1 MEKQIFTKDV
11 QAVLEKQYE
20 LMTEEEKA
28 QFDASL
34 AELTD
39 EQREQLDKS
48 LKQQLSL
55 AEIFSQCWD
64 DADFKAEFM
73 ADPKAMMDKYG
84 VEYDDNIDYVIVDND
99 PKTIT
104 YVLPFTGVKEV
115 VDTLAD
121 EFKEKVADVVEGKQ
135 IIPENWSIK
144 FIQNTEDI
152 NYIVIPMSP
161 ENLTPEELE
170 FVNGCGFFS
179 WLKKFCIA
187 QVFIFAQAVLV
198 METAVAG
205 SVVVAGLIAAVAVYA
220 VVTMAA
226 AVYVIP

>member
-73 ADPKAMMDKYG
+73 ADRK
-84 VEYDDNIDYVIVDND
+84 
-99 PKTIT
+99 
-104 YVLPFTGVKEV
+104 
-115 VDTLAD
+115 
-121 EFKEKVADVVEGKQ
+121 
-135 IIPENWSIK
+135 
-144 FIQNTEDI
+144 
-152 NYIVIPMSP
+152 
-161 ENLTPEELE
+161 
-170 FVNGCGFFS
+170 
-179 WLKKFCIA
+179 
-187 QVFIFAQAVLV
+187 
-198 METAVAG
+198 
-205 SVVVAGLIAAVAVYA
+205 SVV
-220 VVTMAA
+220 
-226 AVYVIP
+226 